1 VTLGH
6 EPDDLVDLLSLM
18 ARRARSDGDPPLV
31 RCPVVRAW
39 SRRAGTVKS
48 GTSGLGWLD
57 PTCASR
63 LDCSTWT
70 GSAVEAATV
79 DSINHGLDLAV
90 SPFGSRQHG

>member
-18 ARRARSDGDPPLV
+18 ARSDGDPPQG
-31 RCPVVRAW
+31 RWSVVRAW

-90 SPFGSRQHG
+90 SPFGARQHG